1 MAEARMTATMF
12 QELQARPDI
21 DCKTADGETIGDI
34 SQELSAW
41 ERLTDKTWVRRAFV
55 LFILA
60 VAWEGYARYAQ
71 NPLMFPSLTETFDAW
86 LDGMRSGELIAAI
99 YGSMQVLLLGYVIA
113 VGLSVVMTTLAIT
126 TRFGTDLLSTMTA
139 MLNPLPSI
147 AILPLALLWF
157 GLGLNSIIFVIVHS
171 VLWSV
176 SLNML
181 TGFLSVSQ
189 TQRMVGRNY
198 GLRGLSF
205 VQKILI
211 PAAFPSILSGLKIG
225 WAFAWR
231 TLIAAELVFGVS
243 GNSAGLGWFIF
254 ENRNALDTANVFAG
268 LLTVIFIGLIIEGL
282 IFRTIEVM
290 TIRRW
295 GMQSR

>member
-1 MAEARMTATMF
+1 MAETRTTAATF
-12 QELQARPDI
+12 EELQLRPDI
-21 DCKTADGETIGDI
+21 VYDTSDNATIGDI
-34 SQELSAW
+34 NQKLGAW

-55 LFILA
+55 LFLLA
-60 VAWEGYARYAQ
+60 VIWESYARYAQ
-71 NPLMFPSLTETFDAW
+71 NPLMFPSLSETFEAW
-86 LDGMRSGELIAAI
+86 IDGMRSGKLISAI

-113 VGLSVVMTTLAIT
+113 VGLSVIMTTLAIT

-157 GLGLNSIIFVIVHS
+157 GLGIKSIIFVIVHS

-198 GLRGLSF
+198 GLRGLEF
-205 VQKILI
+205 VAKILI

-243 GNSAGLGWFIF
+243 GSSAGLGWFIF

-295 GMQSR
+295 GMQSQ